1 MDIPLTFGTVADFF
15 GQLLLVLATLLI
27 YLVLNPK
34 LLSYVWEMLVAPLVH
49 LLPKSPVR
57 IAVQRVLIFIGVFL
71 LIWGLKQGG
80 IELDIVNVLGTVFP
94 TLFGSTPA
102 GGDLS
107 ALATSVLT
115 SVLMMAWHKKPL
127 PLIGKP

>member
-1 MDIPLTFGTVADFF
+1 MDIPLTFGSVAGFF
-15 GQLLLVLATLLI
+15 GQLALALVALLI

-34 LLSYVWEMLVAPLVH
+34 LLSYVWEMLIAPLVH
-49 LLPKSPVR
+49 LIPKGPARVV
-57 IAVQRVLIFIGVFL
+57 VQRLLIFAGVFL

-80 IELDIVNVLGTVFP
+80 IELDFVNVLSTVFP
-94 TLFGSTPA
+94 TVFGDVPA
-102 GGDLS
+102 SGDLS

-127 PLIGKP
+127 PIIGK